1 MRATQGAGR
10 RARAANGLEPESGS
24 RWRTRLTGGA
34 RAAVGERRRRTG
46 RAGKGDMG
54 RRRGFGLRRE
64 KRKEKEIGPKE
75 KERGARVWAGLKAG
89 EREKSWFSIFESD
102 SNISIQ
108 IQIQRIQI

>member
-1 MRATQGAGR
+1 MDGT
-10 RARAANGLEPESGS
+10 
-24 RWRTRLTGGA
+24 
-34 RAAVGERRRRTG
+34 RAAVGERRMGTG

>member
-1 MRATQGAGR
+1 MKDMA
-10 RARAANGLEPESGS
+10 E
-24 RWRTRLTGGA
+24 
-34 RAAVGERRRRTG
+34 
-46 RAGKGDMG
+46 KGDMG
-54 RRRGFGLRRE
+54 RQRGFGLRRE

-108 IQIQRIQI
+108 IHIQRIQI

>member
-1 MRATQGAGR
+1 MKDM
-10 RARAANGLEPESGS
+10 
-24 RWRTRLTGGA
+24 
-34 RAAVGERRRRTG
+34 
-46 RAGKGDMG
+46 AGKGDMG

-75 KERGARVWAGLKAG
+75 KEKGARVWAGLKAG

>member
-1 MRATQGAGR
+1 M
-10 RARAANGLEPESGS
+10 
-24 RWRTRLTGGA
+24 
-34 RAAVGERRRRTG
+34 GERRGKTE

-89 EREKSWFSIFESD
+89 ERENSGFSIFESD

-108 IQIQRIQI
+108 IQIQ